1 MHGSST
7 LTQFVLERME
17 PLLLVVTPLFTP
29 FHVKMAVGSVSRL
42 MELALKLRGFV
53 LLTTLPHKCTGA
65 IS

>member
-17 PLLLVVTPLFTP
+17 PLLLGVVTPLFTP

-42 MELALKLRGFV
+42 LELALKLIEG
-53 LLTTLPHKCTGA
+53 LCY
-65 IS
+65 